1 MPLTREQLNEH
12 MLCHPLEQASD
23 LKPPQLLEDAAFR
36 PTVNS
41 RMTLQTQWRWPDT
54 EAYRG
59 MSDRLAGLWDLIQ
72 RRIKAEMR
80 PYHYKGITRYPTR
93 AENNV
98 WPEFVGYD
106 NLRKKALSIAGDYF
120 DSASVDD
127 VVRSMMLYSHLEHL
141 LETYDQGVQPRW
153 CFANSDMV
161 EHMLM
166 LVSNGASAHVVQ
178 GVSISAHHYDRVITC
193 SQAVQ
198 LDMKS
203 HQWVLLPWNNGDH
216 WGGFFYHHGL
226 RTVFYSDSV
235 WGGGPDQPLYVERL
249 CYNFLRFLDAND
261 LGVPQHWKNLH
272 VPVQQ
277 DSWGSGYHTAMACH
291 ALLRQGSGD
300 WHQFFRGGDMERGML
315 EGWRNM
321 ALALIHP
328 SGEGYC
334 YAADNGHGHDR
345 LTQSRRRKREFSKLV
360 ATCGIDP
367 VEVRLDVARA
377 YPIGTAHPWHIG
389 KLEEEVH
396 TVGEQDNS

>member
-23 LKPPQLLEDAAFR
+23 LKPPQLLEHAAFR

-93 AENNV
+93 ADNRV

-106 NLRKKALSIAGDYF
+106 NLRKRALSIAGDYF

-127 VVRSMMLYSHLEHL
+127 V
-141 LETYDQGVQPRW
+141 GVQPIW

-178 GVSISAHHYDRVITC
+178 GVSISARHSDRVITC

-198 LDMKS
+198 FDMKS

-277 DSWGSGYHTAMACH
+277 NSWGSGYHTAMACH
-291 ALLRQGSGD
+291 ALLRQGSGN
-300 WHQFFRGGDMERGML
+300 WHQFFRGGDLERGML

-328 SGEGYC
+328 SGGGYC

-345 LTQSRRRKREFSKLV
+345 LTQSH
-360 ATCGIDP
+360 P
-367 VEVRLDVARA
+367 VEVRRDIARA

-396 TVGEQDNS
+396 TVGE